1 MGSPVSQLIS
11 RVWGSDT
18 QGVLGEIC
26 RSQIRVDPL
35 VDKATREPEL
45 FHELKSIY
53 KEASERNN
61 INYQDDIR
69 MISVGTISTDS
80 DSVGVIPTDDTYFRK
95 SSVSTANDRSS
106 RVSSRKS
113 SVSTVT
119 YI

>member
-1 MGSPVSQLIS
+1 MGSPVSHLIA

-26 RSQIRVDPL
+26 RSHIRVDPL